1 LKTLADAKFNKM
13 EFAGALGDLGTFVP
27 LFIALVSIN
36 GLNPA
41 VTLNIMGVFYV
52 FCGVY
57 YKLPVPV
64 QPLKAVA
71 AIAIVSGLSI
81 SVISA
86 SAILMGIILLLLSA
100 GGLIEHLNR
109 IFSKP
114 IIRGMQL
121 GLGLMLIK
129 AASTMIFGSMSS
141 SNQAT
146 LINNTNL
153 PVYLV
158 TLLGGIIIMLV
169 FLFNKRFPASIG
181 IISFG
186 IIISIFWGHSSIS
199 TLPLFETKGFNF
211 IFPSLKD
218 FMIAGIV
225 LVVPQLPLTLGNSI
239 VATEDTA
246 KLYFG
251 VKAKKVTA
259 KSLSV
264 GLGITNIIAG
274 FFGGMPVCHGS
285 GGLTAHYSF
294 GARTGGAPIIIG
306 AICLLLSLFF
316 GGGVSEVL
324 KVIPLSILGIML
336 FYVGLQHALL
346 ISDIK
351 DRKEL
356 IFSAG
361 VGVCALLT
369 NNLAI
374 AYGIGLLFWYLMK
387 YSAKNKS
394 FA

>member
-1 LKTLADAKFNKM
+1 M

-114 IIRGMQL
+114 
-121 GLGLMLIK
+121 
-129 AASTMIFGSMSS
+129 
-141 SNQAT
+141 
-146 LINNTNL
+146 
-153 PVYLV
+153 
-158 TLLGGIIIMLV
+158 
-169 FLFNKRFPASIG
+169 
-181 IISFG
+181 

-294 GARTGGAPIIIG
+294 GARTGGGSPHLQPRFFF
-306 AICLLLSLFF
+306 LLILFF
-316 GGGVSEVL
+316 GG
-324 KVIPLSILGIML
+324 
-336 FYVGLQHALL
+336 
-346 ISDIK
+346 
-351 DRKEL
+351 
-356 IFSAG
+356 
-361 VGVCALLT
+361 VC
-369 NNLAI
+369 
-374 AYGIGLLFWYLMK
+374 
-387 YSAKNKS
+387 
-394 FA
+394 